1 MEQYLKDFLKKT
13 ILQGG
18 EQLFIIIKIYLREN
32 FLMIKQMDM
41 GIIYI
46 KMAKIKQVIG
56 LMIIY
61 LELDMKQIIMNII
74 QVNLKKEKKMAQ
86 GHLNQIIKV
95 LYYMKEN

>member
-1 MEQYLKDFLKKT
+1 MEQYLKDFLKKI
-13 ILQGG
+13 ILQDG
-18 EQLFIIIKIYLREN
+18 EQLFIIIKIYLKVS

-46 KMAKIKQVIG
+46 KMVKIKQVIG

-74 QVNLKKEKKMAQ
+74 QENLKKEKKMAQ

-95 LYYMKEN
+95 IYYMKEN

>member
-1 MEQYLKDFLKKT
+1 MEQYLKDFLKKI
-13 ILQGG
+13 ILQDG
-18 EQLFIIIKIYLREN
+18 EQLFIIIKIYLKVS

-61 LELDMKQIIMNII
+61 LGLDMKQIIMNII
-74 QVNLKKEKKMAQ
+74 QENLKKEKKMAQ

-95 LYYMKEN
+95 IYYMKEN

>member
-1 MEQYLKDFLKKT
+1 MEQYLKDFLKKI
-13 ILQGG
+13 ILQDG
-18 EQLFIIIKIYLREN
+18 EQLFIIIKIYLKVS

-46 KMAKIKQVIG
+46 KMVKIKQVIG

-61 LELDMKQIIMNII
+61 LGLDMKQIIMNII
-74 QVNLKKEKKMAQ
+74 QENLKKEKKMAQ

-95 LYYMKEN
+95 IYYMKEN

>member
-1 MEQYLKDFLKKT
+1 MEQYLKDFLKKI
-13 ILQGG
+13 ILPDG
-18 EQLFIIIKIYLREN
+18 EQLFIIIKIYLKVS

-46 KMAKIKQVIG
+46 KMVKIKQVIG

-61 LELDMKQIIMNII
+61 LGLDMKQIIMNII
-74 QVNLKKEKKMAQ
+74 QENLKKEKKMAQ

-95 LYYMKEN
+95 IYYMKEN